1 MLNAEK
7 ITFKIEETPLIKDIS
22 LSFKPGV
29 LYGILGPNGSGKSTL
44 LKTLSGIWTPTS
56 GTVTWMGKPLLS
68 RSRKEISKIISLV
81 PQNPQVHF
89 DFSVTEMVK
98 MGRYPFGSTH
108 CEEQIEN
115 ALITVDAW
123 HLKDRSILHLSHGER
138 KRVYIARALITE
150 SPVLLLDEPEASL
163 DIRHQLE
170 IWQLLRKLA
179 ENKKTVIVTNHD
191 LAASRRFCDE
201 IAILN
206 NGVCVNNGK
215 YASVM
220 TKSCLSSVFGVVE
233 SSTPT
238 GVHFVIQ

>member
-7 ITFKIEETPLIKDIS
+7 ITFGIEGKPLIHEIS
-22 LSFKPGV
+22 LSFKPGI

-56 GTVTWMGKPLLS
+56 GIVTWMGHPLLT
-68 RSRKEISKIISLV
+68 RTRKEISKIISLV

-89 DFSVTEMVK
+89 DFSVKEMVR
-98 MGRYPFGSTH
+98 MGRYPFGSTQ
-108 CEEQIEN
+108 CESEIEN
-115 ALITVDAW
+115 VLKIVDAW

-150 SPVLLLDEPEASL
+150 SQVLLLDEPEASL

-170 IWQLLRKLA
+170 IWKLLRKLT
-179 ENKKTVIVTNHD
+179 EQKKTIIVTNHD
-191 LAASRRFCDE
+191 LSASRRFCDE

-206 NGVCVNNGK
+206 KGSCVNYGP
-215 YASVM
+215 YSSIM
-220 TKSCLSSVFGVVE
+220 TKECLSNVFGVVQ
-233 SSTPT
+233 SSK
-238 GVHFVIQ
+238 VSDAHFEID